1 MAQAPASAGR
11 LGHFN
16 RCGDGGSIVSRPL
29 MPAVFWF
36 GLGIAAFGAFVGL
49 VSGARSTSTAT
60 LTGLAIG
67 AFMGMMA
74 GFPLLAIGLAT
85 S

>member
-1 MAQAPASAGR
+1 
-11 LGHFN
+11 
-16 RCGDGGSIVSRPL
+16 
-29 MPAVFWF
+29 MPDVFWI
-36 GLGIAAFGAFVGL
+36 GLGIAAFCVLVGL
-49 VSGARSTSTAT
+49 IAGARSRTTPT

-67 AFMGMMA
+67 SYLGLMA

>member
-1 MAQAPASAGR
+1 
-11 LGHFN
+11 
-16 RCGDGGSIVSRPL
+16 
-29 MPAVFWF
+29 MPDVFWI
-36 GLGIAAFGAFVGL
+36 GLGIAACGAFLGF
-49 VSGARSTSTAT
+49 VSGARSRGTST

-67 AFMGMMA
+67 TYLGVMA